1 MSRLRVQQE
10 DRAGDPV
17 YDLDELRRR
26 RRLDALAREHRD
38 FLRAL
43 AGKLCRSQFDP
54 EDLVQDVLERT
65 VQHFDELPPDT
76 NHRAWM
82 GRVLHNLFID
92 RCRRRAARP
101 ATTVA
106 EDVPLVA
113 PSPEERAWWQDLGA
127 EDVRRGMAELPDEL
141 RAAFALHT
149 FEGCSYKEIAA
160 RLDIPIKTVGT
171 RILRA
176 RRRLREL
183 LTRAEA
189 RDD

>member
-1 MSRLRVQQE
+1 MSRPRVAEE
-10 DRAGDPV
+10 DRAGAPV
-17 YDLDELRRR
+17 FDLDEHRRR

-43 AGKLCRSQFDP
+43 AAKLCRTQFDP
-54 EDLVQDVLERT
+54 DDLVQDVLERT
-65 VQHFDELPPDT
+65 VQQFDRLPADV

-82 GRVLHNLFID
+82 ARVLHNLFID

-101 ATTVA
+101 AAASTD
-106 EDVPLVA
+106 DVTLPA
-113 PSPEERAWWQDLGA
+113 PAPEERAWWEDLDA
-127 EDVRRGMAELPDEL
+127 ADIRARLAELPDEL
-141 RAAFALHT
+141 RGAFELHT

-176 RRRLREL
+176 RRRLRDL
-183 LTRAEA
+183 FTRGEA
-189 RDD
+189 VDR